1 MHSEILVRI
10 LFDVASVLDI
20 FSLNSISI
28 WDYSIIQHNKSLRL
42 FGDIMA
48 EKPFVLLIFKRSLA
62 HYGIWCMLV
71 CIGSDSDVAAVVEP
85 RMMVY
90 IIPNLLY
97 STIRILL
104 LFRLQTKA
112 RQNILLLLGC

>member
-1 MHSEILVRI
+1 
-10 LFDVASVLDI
+10 
-20 FSLNSISI
+20 
-28 WDYSIIQHNKSLRL
+28 
-42 FGDIMA
+42 MA

-90 IIPNLLY
+90 NTKP
-97 STIRILL
+97 TIQYYKNTTTISV
-104 LFRLQTKA
+104 T
-112 RQNILLLLGC
+112 N